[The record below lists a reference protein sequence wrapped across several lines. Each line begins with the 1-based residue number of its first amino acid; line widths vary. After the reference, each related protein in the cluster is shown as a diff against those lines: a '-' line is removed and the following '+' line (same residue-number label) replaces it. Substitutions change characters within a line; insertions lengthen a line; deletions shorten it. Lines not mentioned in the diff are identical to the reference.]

1 MTKARCEASEQ
12 SQRDAVGKWIKLPG
26 VFTPKAEWES
36 VNCEY
41 DKALYDTVAL
51 GERSVG
57 RWATQV
63 SPC

>member
-1 MTKARCEASEQ
+1 M
-12 SQRDAVGKWIKLPG
+12 GKWIKLPG

>member
-1 MTKARCEASEQ
+1 M
-12 SQRDAVGKWIKLPG
+12 GKWIKLPG

-57 RWATQV
+57 RWDVGEMLA
-63 SPC
+63 PWGC